1 MPEVVKTANT
11 LFMSIISDKD
21 AIALLGRPGTGS
33 LLFYK
38 EDTKRA
44 VAGIPPKPS
53 SWCIQF
59 FSS

>member
-21 AIALLGRPGTGS
+21 AIALLGRTGTGS

-38 EDTKRA
+38 EDTERA
-44 VAGIPPKPS
+44 VAVIPPKPS
-53 SWCIQF
+53 SWCIQLL
-59 FSS
+59 SS